1 MVKIKRALISVYDKR
16 GVVDLAK
23 SLDGLGVEIISTGG
37 TSKVIKEA
45 GVKVREA
52 ADLTGF
58 PQILGGRV
66 KTLHPK
72 IHGGILAKRIKDH
85 LEELASQKIEEI
97 DLVVVNLYP
106 FKETIAKT
114 DSLEEIIEN
123 IDIGGPTMIRAA
135 AKNFEY
141 VVSLVNPDRYQEIID
156 SLVKNN
162 GCVSRD
168 LRLSLA
174 IEAFEHTA
182 AYDALI
188 HQYLFNRLEDRQAF
202 PNSLNLTYEKV
213 SELRYG
219 ENPHQKA
226 CFYRELQ
233 IKEPCIGGARL
244 LQGKEL
250 SFNNILDLDAALEAV
265 KEFRGSPA
273 AVIIKHTTPCGVA
286 LGEDLLTA
294 YKKAHSCDSL
304 SAFGSV
310 VGLNSDVDGKT
321 AGQIASTFV
330 EAVIAPSFSQE
341 AKEIL
346 SQKKNL
352 RLLEVGPLGGR
363 SSNEKNLRKVL
374 GGLLVQDRDLKEVNM
389 SGLKTAS
396 NRPPTEEELES
407 LLFSFKVV
415 KHVKSNA
422 IVLAREKATV
432 GIGAGQMSRVDAT
445 RIAISKAKEK
455 SRGSI
460 LASDAFFPFR
470 DAIDEAAV
478 AGITAIIQPGGSLR
492 DEEVIKAAN
501 EHNLALV
508 FTGVRHFR
516 H

>member
-1 MVKIKRALISVYDKR
+1 MIKIKRALISVYDKR

-23 SLDGLGVEIISTGG
+23 SLDGFGVRIISTGG
-37 TSKVIKEA
+37 TSKAIKEA
-45 GVKVREA
+45 GIKVTEA

-72 IHGGILAKRIKDH
+72 IHGGILAKRTKDH
-85 LEELASQKIEEI
+85 LEELASQRIEEI

-114 DSLEEIIEN
+114 NSLEEIIEN
-123 IDIGGPTMIRAA
+123 IDIGGPTMIRSA

-141 VVSLVNPDRYQEIID
+141 VASVVNPDRYQELID
-156 SLVKNN
+156 SLTENE
-162 GCVSRD
+162 GAIPRD

-174 IEAFEHTA
+174 IEAFGHTA

-188 HQYLFNRLEDRQAF
+188 HQYLFNRLEERQSF
-202 PNSLNLTYEKV
+202 PNSLNLTYEKAG
-213 SELRYG
+213 ELRYG

-226 CFYRELQ
+226 CFYREAR
-233 IKEPCIGGARL
+233 IEEPSVGGAKL

-250 SFNNILDLDAALEAV
+250 SFNNILDLDAALETV
-265 KEFRGSPA
+265 KEFRESPA
-273 AVIIKHTTPCGVA
+273 VVIIKHTTPCGVA
-286 LGEDLLTA
+286 LGQDLLTA
-294 YKKAHSCDSL
+294 YKNAHSCDPV

-310 VGLNSDVDGKT
+310 VGLNGEVDAET
-321 AGQIASTFV
+321 ASQIASTFV
-330 EAVIAPSFSQE
+330 EAVIAPSFSRE

-346 SQKKNL
+346 GRKKNL
-352 RLLEVGPLGGR
+352 RLLETGCLGER
-363 SSNEKNLRKVL
+363 SSSEKDLRKVL
-374 GGLLVQDRDLKEVNM
+374 GGLLIQDRDLKEVDV
-389 SGLKTAS
+389 SELKTVS
-396 NRPPTEEELES
+396 NRPPTKEELES
-407 LLFSFKVV
+407 LLFGFKVV

-422 IVLAREKATV
+422 IVLANKKATV
-432 GIGAGQMSRVDAT
+432 GIGAGQMSRVDST
-445 RIAISKAKEK
+445 QIAIHKAKEK
-455 SRGSI
+455 ARGST

-470 DAIDEAAV
+470 DAIDEAAK

-492 DEEVIKAAN
+492 DEEVIKAAD

-508 FTGVRHFR
+508 LTGVRHFR

>member
-1 MVKIKRALISVYDKR
+1 MIKVKRALISVYEKR
-16 GVVDLAK
+16 GVVDLARK
-23 SLDGLGVEIISTGG
+23 LDGFGVRIISTGG
-37 TSKVIKEA
+37 TSKAIKEA
-45 GVKVREA
+45 GIKVTEA

-72 IHGGILAKRIKDH
+72 IHGGILAKRTKDH
-85 LEELASQKIEEI
+85 LRELASQRIEEI

-114 DSLEEIIEN
+114 NSLEEIIEN

-141 VVSLVNPDRYQEIID
+141 VASVVNPDRYQELID
-156 SLVKNN
+156 SLTENE
-162 GCVSRD
+162 GAIPRD

-174 IEAFEHTA
+174 VEAFEHTA

-188 HQYLFNRLEDRQAF
+188 HQYLFNRLEERQAF

-226 CFYRELQ
+226 CFYREAR
-233 IKEPCIGGARL
+233 IEEPSVGGARL

-265 KEFRGSPA
+265 KEFKGSCA
-273 AVIIKHTTPCGVA
+273 AVIIKHTNPCGVA

-294 YKKAHSCDSL
+294 YQDAFSCDPV

-310 VGLNSDVDGKT
+310 VGLNTEVGGDVADK
-321 AGQIASTFV
+321 IASTFV
-330 EAVIAPSFSQE
+330 EAIIAPSFSQE

-346 SQKKNL
+346 GKKKNL

-363 SSNEKNLRKVL
+363 SSTEKNMRKVL
-374 GGLLVQDRDLKEVNM
+374 GGLLVQDRDLEEVDIAR
-389 SGLKTAS
+389 LQTVS
-396 NRPPTEEELES
+396 NRIPTQEEIES
-407 LLFSFKVV
+407 LLFGFKVV

-422 IVLAREKATV
+422 IVLTNKKATI
-432 GIGAGQMSRVDAT
+432 GIGAGQMSRVDST
-445 RIAISKAKEK
+445 QIAIHKAKERA
-455 SRGSI
+455 RGSA

-470 DAIDEAAV
+470 DAIDEAAK

-492 DEEVIKAAN
+492 DEEVIKAAD

-508 FTGVRHFR
+508 LTGVRHFR